1 MNRERIVIIGA
12 SLTGATAAATLREEG
27 FDGAI
32 DLIGAEAKPPYNR
45 PPLSKEYLRGQARFE
60 DQLVKP
66 ADYYAE
72 QSITLRLGVRANAV
86 DSKRKVV
93 ELDGGEQI
101 AYDRLLVATGG
112 RNRPLSGPGTAMEGL
127 FQLRTVEDCDR
138 IRAAA
143 RAGARVAVVGLG
155 FIGSEVA
162 ASLRQL
168 GLEVAAVEGHPVPL
182 ARVLGEEV
190 GKVLADIH
198 RENGVDLALGDS
210 VAAFEGGNRVE
221 RVRTKNGRRLECDL
235 VVAGIGIMPNSELL
249 AASGAAVDNGVLV
262 DERCRTSL
270 PDVYAAGDVANHL
283 HPVFGRLRVEHWNNG
298 YQQGRA
304 AARSMLGRDQPYD
317 YLAFLLVEP
326 VRPRDRI
333 RGLCGPLGPSRLPRA
348 PREPEVSWLLSE
360 RRRRARRGRSQSRRR
375 SGRPEGGRGAEGR
388 GEPDPQPCSGR
399 PREAGKRGRRP
410 ARLGDPRNPLRQ
422 KKARRRNRYTAC
434 RAYVFSHAAYA
445 AACPGA
451 AGTLSCACLLARH
464 RPRDDA
470 LCEPGGES
478 SILTSLWVHA

>member
-1 MNRERIVIIGA
+1 MTRERIVIIGA

-27 FDGAI
+27 FDGVI
-32 DLIGAEAKPPYNR
+32 DLIGAETQPPYNR

-72 QSITLRLGVRANAV
+72 QSITLRLGVRASAV

-93 ELDGGEQI
+93 ELDGGAQI
-101 AYDRLLVATGG
+101 PYDRLLVATGG
-112 RNRPLSGPGTAMEGL
+112 RNRSLAGPGTGMEGL

-138 IRAAA
+138 IRAAT
-143 RAGARVAVVGLG
+143 RAGARVVVVGLG
-155 FIGSEVA
+155 FIGCEVA

-168 GLEVAAVEGHPVPL
+168 GLEVAAVGGHPVPL

-190 GKVLADIH
+190 GAVLADIH

-210 VAAFEGGNRVE
+210 VAAFEGGERVE

-235 VVAGIGIMPNSELL
+235 VVAGMGIMPNSELL

-304 AARSMLGRDQPYD
+304 AARSMLGGDQPYD
-317 YLAFLLVEP
+317 YLHSFWSNQYDHVIEYVGFAARWDRLVF
-326 VRPRDRI
+326 R
-333 RGLCGPLGPSRLPRA
+333 
-348 PREPEVSWLLSE
+348 
-360 RRRRARRGRSQSRRR
+360 
-375 SGRPEGGRGAEGR
+375 GRPESRKFLGFYLNDGIVRGVVGLNRGGDPDDPKED
-388 GEPDPQPCSGR
+388 GELKAVASLIRNRVLVD
-399 PREAGKRGRRP
+399 P
-410 ARLGDPRNPLRQ
+410 ARLANEDVDLRGL
-422 KKARRRNRYTAC
+422 AI
-434 RAYVFSHAAYA
+434 
-445 AACPGA
+445 PG
-451 AGTLSCACLLARH
+451 TH
-464 RPRDDA
+464 
-470 LCEPGGES
+470 
-478 SILTSLWVHA
+478 